1 MTTRSVILGLVLAAL
16 ICGLTF
22 FNDMVLHGTFMV
34 GNYMPISVFGAL
46 FVLVVVA
53 NPLLG
58 LLSPARRFSG
68 LELAVVVGLALVA
81 CSIPGRGLMHF
92 FTTTLMLPHDR
103 AASSAD
109 WKSTEV
115 IKILPPQMLADANAK
130 DASAFLTGIGEGN
143 PHFGPG
149 DVPWRQWTRTLTF
162 WLPLLGCL
170 SLGMIALAVV
180 VHRQWSHH
188 ERLRYPIVTF
198 ADSLMPDQ
206 QGNVSSIL
214 RNKVFWVA
222 ALLVL
227 AVHLVNYWALYSPNM
242 FSIPMWIDWRP
253 VTRLF
258 PQFNQAGGW
267 WLVIQ
272 PICLTAVGF
281 AFFLSLDLSLSLG
294 LAPYFYLTVVA
305 IFMSRGTSIE
315 KGAFFVVY
323 PGAFA
328 HAGAFFGLFLMLL
341 FSGRRYYGSVFGRA
355 LLLPV
360 SRETQPSAVWAARLF
375 LIAIV
380 GFVLQLW
387 LAGVDWPL
395 AILYSIEA
403 VIIYTV
409 ISRIVAETGTFFIHP
424 YHFPCMVLLGFLGIS
439 AIDVRSLAIMMM
451 VSTLAF
457 VGSREA
463 VMPFMATAL
472 KLFESRGGQP
482 HRLGRL
488 AAVALLLGLAVAIPA
503 TLYIQYDKGARN
515 VNEEWT
521 RETVPFYALN
531 AIAGFKKQIATTPEL
546 REQQGVTGL
555 GRYLNAKADAP
566 AVTAF
571 GAALVLV
578 LAFSALRMR
587 FTWWPIHPVI
597 FAVLGTME
605 SKTLAN
611 SFLLGWLIKLIV
623 TRLFGSRG
631 YQGLKPIMIG
641 LIAGDLMGG
650 IIPMI
655 HGAIYYLVTHTS
667 PQSFRVLPA

>member
-1 MTTRSVILGLVLAAL
+1 MTSRSVILGLVLAAL
-16 ICGLTF
+16 ICGVTF

-46 FVLVVVA
+46 FLLVVVA

-58 LLSPARRFSG
+58 VLWPNRRFSG

-81 CSIPGRGLMHF
+81 CSIPGRGLMHS
-92 FTTTLMLPHDR
+92 FTNTLMLPHDR
-103 AASSAD
+103 AESAD

-115 IKILPPQMLADANAK
+115 IKVLRSYMLTDADPKAVS
-130 DASAFLTGIGEGN
+130 DFLTGGLS
-143 PHFGPG
+143 
-149 DVPWRQWTRTLTF
+149 DVPWQHWTRTLTF
-162 WLPLLGCL
+162 WLPLLLCL
-170 SLGMIALAVV
+170 SLAMMALAVV

-198 ADSLMPDQ
+198 ADALMPDQ
-206 QGNVSSIL
+206 NGNIASIL
-214 RNKVFWVA
+214 RNRVFWVA
-222 ALLVL
+222 AVLVL
-227 AVHLVNYWALYSPNM
+227 AVHLVNYYALYNVNM
-242 FSIPMWIDWRP
+242 FSIPMSVDWRP

-294 LAPYFYLTVVA
+294 LAPYVYLAVVA
-305 IFMSRGTSIE
+305 FFMSQGTSIE
-315 KGAFFVVY
+315 KGKFFAVY

-341 FSGRRYYGSVFGRA
+341 FSGRRYYGTVFGRA

-375 LIAIV
+375 LIALAC
-380 GFVLQLW
+380 FVLL
-387 LAGVDWPL
+387 LAKAGVDWPL

-424 YHFPCMVLLGFLGIS
+424 YHFPCIVLLGFLGIS

-457 VGSREA
+457 IGSRESL
-463 VMPFMATAL
+463 MPFMATAL
-472 KLFESRGGQP
+472 KLFEKRGGQSQ
-482 HRLGRL
+482 RFGRL
-488 AAVALLLGLAVAIPA
+488 AVVALLLGLAVALPA
-503 TLYIQYDKGARN
+503 TLYIQYSKGARN
-515 VNEEWT
+515 VGAGDQEWT
-521 RETVPFYALN
+521 REMVPFYALD
-531 AIAGFKKQIATTPEL
+531 AVAAFKKQIDITPEL
-546 REQQGVTGL
+546 RQQQSVTGL
-555 GRYLNAKADAP
+555 GRYLNASPDLP

-571 GAALVLV
+571 GVAVALV

-587 FTWWPIHPVI
+587 FTWWPIHPVL

-611 SFLLGWLIKLIV
+611 SFLLGWLIKLVV

-655 HGAIYYLVTHTS
+655 HGAIYYLLGYGS
-667 PQSFRVLPA
+667 PHAFRVLPA